1 MNLLSE
7 PPFIRW
13 FFFKNLPMKILD
25 LPTEQIKW
33 LLLQI
38 NNIELEAL
46 KKGYLET
53 VSLLD
58 EGKII
63 GNLLHD

>member
-1 MNLLSE
+1 
-7 PPFIRW
+7 
-13 FFFKNLPMKILD
+13 
-25 LPTEQIKW
+25 
-33 LLLQI
+33 LQI